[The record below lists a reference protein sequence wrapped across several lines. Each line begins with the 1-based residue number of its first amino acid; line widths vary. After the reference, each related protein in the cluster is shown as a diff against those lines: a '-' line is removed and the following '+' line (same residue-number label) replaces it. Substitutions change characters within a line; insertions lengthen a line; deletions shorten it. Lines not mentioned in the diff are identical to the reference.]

1 MDAWVTTKS
10 TKDGSWSRIS
20 GDEEGTSTYLY
31 PFRPTEDSWYDS
43 KNGSGKTS
51 IKRTEPFGYTYPE
64 TTGLKY
70 PVSSDA
76 RLKLYN
82 TVQSYYTN
90 LPRLIRQSKAN
101 DPTAGDFLLPQ
112 AAILRQIAD
121 TKVKA
126 NHVEALQLVST
137 LPKQEVLLEKSL
149 EPKKPFLK
157 ALAPNNEY
165 LEWLVNIKAERHAM
179 GGKFSVHVFLDA
191 VQENDVALWPLSPH
205 HVGSFVPFGQTSD
218 TMCENCKDQ
227 QEAHLEITSQI
238 PLTIALVE
246 RYLAQIIDNLRED
259 VVVPYLTK
267 NLHWRVESVSI
278 PNFSLELF
286 TRDNKKC

>member
-1 MDAWVTTKS
+1 
-10 TKDGSWSRIS
+10 
-20 GDEEGTSTYLY
+20 
-31 PFRPTEDSWYDS
+31 
-43 KNGSGKTS
+43 
-51 IKRTEPFGYTYPE
+51 
-64 TTGLKY
+64 LKY
-70 PVSSDA
+70 PVSADA

-112 AAILRQIAD
+112 ATILRQIAD
-121 TKVKA
+121 TKVTA
-126 NHVEALQLVST
+126 NHVEALQLVSA
-137 LPKQEVLLEKSL
+137 LPKQEILLEKSL
-149 EPKKPFLK
+149 APGKPFLK
-157 ALAPNNEY
+157 ALAPENEY

-179 GGKFSVHVFLDA
+179 GGNFSVHIFLDA

-205 HVGSFVPFGQTSD
+205 YVGSFVPFGQASETI
-218 TMCENCKDQ
+218 CESCKDQ

-246 RYLAQIIDNLRED
+246 RYLAGLVENLREEI
-259 VVVPYLTK
+259 VVPYLTK

-278 PNFSLELF
+278 PSSSLNVSQMIVRNTNLYMDPLG
-286 TRDNKKC
+286 RPSRCKPS